1 MHRPLVMVA
10 WIALAMPAAP
20 IAAQRSATIEA
31 EVKALNSEWKRA
43 WAARDLD
50 AYIGVFDRTSP
61 GLFILGGEALTLDSL
76 RARVSRVVSQR
87 TNETWTEDLVVV
99 TPLNDSTV
107 FLQTSSRGRYTLQNG
122 QTWEHVGGAV
132 TALVKKRGSG
142 WKVVAFQNAISGGR
156 RMTP

>member
-1 MHRPLVMVA
+1 MRRIAAVRTLL
-10 WIALAMPAAP
+10 ALALVSHPL
-20 IAAQRSATIEA
+20 AAQNTKAME
-31 EVKALNSEWKRA
+31 EGVKALNAEWKRA
-43 WAARDLD
+43 WAERDLD

-99 TPLNDSTV
+99 TPLNDSTA
-107 FLQTSSRGRYTLQNG
+107 FLQTRSHGRYTLQNG
-122 QTWEHVGGAV
+122 QTWEHVGGGV
-132 TALVKKRGSG
+132 TALVKRRGSG

-156 RMTP
+156 RVTQ